1 MNELKIFNNAEF
13 GQVRTVVI
21 DGEPWFV
28 GKDIATALGY
38 SNASKAVMAHVDNDD
53 KQKHM
58 LKADSQNGNVVTETT
73 LINESGLYSLILSSK
88 LPAAKQFKHWVTAD
102 ILPTLRKTGKYEL
115 PKVTPNPHYRTRMIK
130 TAVKDAADTATM
142 IADTFGVKKPMAMT
156 AAMQMVGEAY
166 GVDMT
171 PLKQFIPA
179 EDSPS
184 TLTPT
189 KIAAELGILNSKG
202 NPSPQK
208 VNAMLKDK
216 GLQEKV
222 GPDWAPTEAGKAY
235 CERIPYTRN
244 NGHSGY
250 QLLWS
255 HKILELLK
263 SEDQEAGH

>member
-1 MNELKIFNNAEF
+1 MNKLVMVYKDQLVTDSRQVAEHF
-13 GQVRTVVI
+13 EKQHQHVI
-21 DGEPWFV
+21 RDIENLV
-28 GKDIATALGY
+28 NKAEEKD
-38 SNASKAVMAHVDNDD
+38 ASKIGRMFF
-53 KQKHM
+53 
-58 LKADSQNGNVVTETT
+58 ETT
-73 LINESGLYSLILSSK
+73 MPDAYGRMKRVYLMNRDGFSLLVMG
-88 LPAAKQFKHWVTAD
+88 F
-102 ILPTLRKTGKYEL
+102 TGKAALEWKL
-115 PKVTPNPHYRTRMIK
+115 KFLEAFNAMEKAIKTPQITPNPHYRTRMIK
-130 TAVKDAADTATM
+130 TAVKDAADTAAM

-156 AAMQMVGEAY
+156 AAMQMVGKAY

-216 GLQEKV
+216 GLQEKF

-250 QLLWS
+250 QLLWN
-255 HKILELLK
+255 HHILELLK
-263 SEDQEAGH
+263 DDQEVGH

>member
-1 MNELKIFNNAEF
+1 MNELVTMYNHQLVTDSRQVAEHF
-13 GQVRTVVI
+13 GKQHKHVLEAI
-21 DGEPWFV
+21 EN
-28 GKDIATALGY
+28 I
-38 SNASKAVMAHVDNDD
+38 KAENSA
-53 KQKHM
+53 
-58 LKADSQNGNVVTETT
+58 VTKLFYETT
-73 LINESGLYSLILSSK
+73 YQAG
-88 LPAAKQFKHWVTAD
+88 
-102 ILPTLRKTGKYEL
+102 TGKNYKMYLMNRDGFSLLVMGFTGAKALEWKL
-115 PKVTPNPHYRTRMIK
+115 KFLEAFNAMEKAIKTPQITPNPHYRTRMIK

-156 AAMQMVGEAY
+156 AAMQMVGKAY

>member
-1 MNELKIFNNAEF
+1 MNELVTVLNNQLVTDSLQVAEHF
-13 GQVRTVVI
+13 GKQHQHVIRAIENLVV
-21 DGEPWFV
+21 
-28 GKDIATALGY
+28 
-38 SNASKAVMAHVDNDD
+38 
-53 KQKHM
+53 
-58 LKADSQNGNVVTETT
+58 QNGTAKSFFFEATHENRGKQYKMYYM
-73 LINESGLYSLILSSK
+73 NRDGFSLLVMG
-88 LPAAKQFKHWVTAD
+88 F
-102 ILPTLRKTGKYEL
+102 TGKAALEWKL
-115 PKVTPNPHYRTRMIK
+115 KFLEAFNAMEKEIRKQQAVPKISPNPHYRTRMIK
-130 TAVKDAADTATM
+130 TAVKDAADTAAM

-156 AAMQMVGEAY
+156 AAMQMVGKAY

-255 HKILELLK
+255 HEILELLK

>member
-1 MNELKIFNNAEF
+1 MSELVTLYKNQLVTDSRQVAEHF
-13 GQVRTVVI
+13 GKQHKHVI
-21 DGEPWFV
+21 EAVENIKAENSALTQMFYETSY
-28 GKDIATALGY
+28 TAG
-38 SNASKAVMAHVDNDD
+38 
-53 KQKHM
+53 
-58 LKADSQNGNVVTETT
+58 
-73 LINESGLYSLILSSK
+73 
-88 LPAAKQFKHWVTAD
+88 
-102 ILPTLRKTGKYEL
+102 TGKHYKMYLMNRDGFSLLVMGFTGKAALKWKLKFLEAFNAMEKEIRKQQAV
-115 PKVTPNPHYRTRMIK
+115 PKISPNPHYRTRMIK
-130 TAVKDAADTATM
+130 TAVKDAADTAAM

-156 AAMQMVGEAY
+156 AAMQMVGKAY

-171 PLKQFIPA
+171 PLKRFIPA

-255 HKILELLK
+255 HEILELLK

>member
-1 MNELKIFNNAEF
+1 MNELQIFKKQEF
-13 GQVRTVVI
+13 GQIRTIVI

-28 GKDIATALGY
+28 GKDVATSLGY
-38 SNASKAVMAHVDNDD
+38 AKPENAIANHVDDDDKTSTLIQGSGSNYKSKAII
-53 KQKHM
+53 
-58 LKADSQNGNVVTETT
+58 
-73 LINESGLYSLILSSK
+73 INESGLYSLILSSK
-88 LPAAKQFKHWVTAD
+88 LPTAKQFKHWVTAD

-130 TAVKDAADTATM
+130 TAVKDAADTAAM

-156 AAMQMVGEAY
+156 AAMQMVGKAY

-171 PLKQFIPA
+171 PLKQFIPS
-179 EDSPS
+179 ESNPS

-189 KIAAELGILNSKG
+189 MIARELGILNSKG
-202 NPSPQK
+202 NPSPQR

-222 GPDWAPTEAGKAY
+222 GNDWAPTAAGKPY
-235 CERIPYTRN
+235 CERVPYTHG

-250 QLLWS
+250 QLLWG
-255 HKILELLK
+255 HHILELLK
-263 SEDQEAGH
+263 DGDQEAGH

>member
-1 MNELKIFNNAEF
+1 MSELVTLYKNQLVTDSRQVAEHF
-13 GQVRTVVI
+13 GKQHKHVI
-21 DGEPWFV
+21 EAVENIKAENSALTQMFYETSY
-28 GKDIATALGY
+28 TAG
-38 SNASKAVMAHVDNDD
+38 
-53 KQKHM
+53 
-58 LKADSQNGNVVTETT
+58 
-73 LINESGLYSLILSSK
+73 
-88 LPAAKQFKHWVTAD
+88 
-102 ILPTLRKTGKYEL
+102 TGKHYKMYLMNRDGFSLLVMGFTGKAALEWKL
-115 PKVTPNPHYRTRMIK
+115 KFLEAFNAMEKATKTPRITPNPHYRTRMIK
-130 TAVKDAADTATM
+130 TAVKDAADTAAM

-156 AAMQMVGEAY
+156 AAMQMVGKAY

-171 PLKQFIPA
+171 PLRQFIPA

-235 CERIPYTRN
+235 CERIPYTHG

-250 QLLWS
+250 QLLWG
-255 HKILELLK
+255 HHILELLK
-263 SEDQEAGH
+263 DGDQKAGH

>member
-1 MNELKIFNNAEF
+1 MNELVTVYNHQLVTDSRKVAAHFNKRHDHVIRDIDTLVGGLPKNGDTQRMFYKTSYINA
-13 GQVRTVVI
+13 
-21 DGEPWFV
+21 
-28 GKDIATALGY
+28 
-38 SNASKAVMAHVDNDD
+38 
-53 KQKHM
+53 
-58 LKADSQNGNVVTETT
+58 QNGQTYPMYLMNRD
-73 LINESGLYSLILSSK
+73 GFSLLVMG
-88 LPAAKQFKHWVTAD
+88 F
-102 ILPTLRKTGKYEL
+102 TGKAALEWKL
-115 PKVTPNPHYRTRMIK
+115 KFLEAFNTMEKALREQQAVPKITPNPHYRTRMIK
-130 TAVKDAADTATM
+130 TAVKDVADTATM

-156 AAMQMVGEAY
+156 AAMQMVGKAY

-222 GPDWAPTEAGKAY
+222 GPGWAPTEAGKAY

-255 HKILELLK
+255 HEILELLK

>member
-1 MNELKIFNNAEF
+1 MNELVTVYNHQLVTDSRQVAEHF
-13 GQVRTVVI
+13 EKQHQHVI
-21 DGEPWFV
+21 RDIENLV
-28 GKDIATALGY
+28 NKAEEKD
-38 SNASKAVMAHVDNDD
+38 ASKIGRMFFETAMPDAYGRMKRVYLMNRDGFSLLVMGFTGA
-53 KQKHM
+53 KALEWK
-58 LKADSQNGNVVTETT
+58 LKFLEAFNAMEKA
-73 LINESGLYSLILSSK
+73 I
-88 LPAAKQFKHWVTAD
+88 
-102 ILPTLRKTGKYEL
+102 KT
-115 PKVTPNPHYRTRMIK
+115 PQITPNPHYRTRMIK
-130 TAVKDAADTATM
+130 TAVKDAADTAAM

-156 AAMQMVGEAY
+156 AAMQMVGKAY

-179 EDSPS
+179 ETNPS

-189 KIAAELGILNSKG
+189 MIAKELGILNSKG

-255 HKILELLK
+255 HEILELLK

>member
-1 MNELKIFNNAEF
+1 MNKLVMVYKDQLVTDSRQVAEHF
-13 GQVRTVVI
+13 EKQHQHVI
-21 DGEPWFV
+21 RDIENLV
-28 GKDIATALGY
+28 NKAEEKD
-38 SNASKAVMAHVDNDD
+38 ASKIGRMFF
-53 KQKHM
+53 
-58 LKADSQNGNVVTETT
+58 ETT
-73 LINESGLYSLILSSK
+73 MPDAYGRMKRVYLMNRDGFSLLVMG
-88 LPAAKQFKHWVTAD
+88 F
-102 ILPTLRKTGKYEL
+102 TGKAALEWKL
-115 PKVTPNPHYRTRMIK
+115 KFLEAFNAMEKAIKTPQITPNPHYRTRMIK
-130 TAVKDAADTATM
+130 TAVKDTADTAAM

-156 AAMQMVGEAY
+156 AAMQMVGKAY

-179 EDSPS
+179 ETNPS

-189 KIAAELGILNSKG
+189 MIAKELGILNSKG

-235 CERIPYTRN
+235 CERIPYTRG

-250 QLLWS
+250 QLLWN
-255 HKILELLK
+255 HHILELLK
-263 SEDQEAGH
+263 DDQEAGH